1 MEKRV
6 FKLISSAIIN
16 LHLQLR
22 LRAYFVS
29 YECCKYVIQTDFI
42 KSTDHLP
49 TDHRPTDHRPLTRQP
64 TDPPFTDPLTHRPNN
79 HI

>member
-22 LRAYFVS
+22 LQAYFVS
-29 YECCKYVIQTDFI
+29 YECCKYVIQTGFI
-42 KSTDHLP
+42 KS
-49 TDHRPTDHRPLTRQP
+49 TDHRPTDHRPLTRRP
-64 TDPPFTDPLTHRPNN
+64 TDPPTTDPPTHRPND

>member
-29 YECCKYVIQTDFI
+29 YECCKYVIQTGFI

-49 TDHRPTDHRPLTRQP
+49 TDHLPADPPT
-64 TDPPFTDPLTHRPNN
+64 TDPPTHRPNN